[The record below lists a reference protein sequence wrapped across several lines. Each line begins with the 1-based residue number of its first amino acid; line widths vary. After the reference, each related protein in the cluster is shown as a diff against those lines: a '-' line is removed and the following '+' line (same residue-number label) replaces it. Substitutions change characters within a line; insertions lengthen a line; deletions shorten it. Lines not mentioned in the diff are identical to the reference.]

1 MVFPSRR
8 ASETGQTVSYAT
20 GARGNNDGVRVPAK
34 LRRPAVAIGI
44 AVPVLA
50 IAAVGAN
57 AALDATTSSPSP
69 TTSTTTDSSAG
80 QSQDTHAIVVNH
92 GDDRY
97 RYALA
102 FKIVQVSGDVV
113 DAQNAAVAV
122 AANCTDCTTV
132 AVSLEGVLVYG
143 DPSVFTPENVALA
156 YNENCTNCATLA
168 AAYQEEAQY
177 SDRMRITGAGRQ
189 EIAAIRL
196 DLESIRHDNLS
207 LTEID
212 QRVNA
217 DAARLLD
224 VLRNDMTP
232 VGKPTASPSASAP
245 SASESSNSG
254 SAGPTGS
261 PSSTGSTSP
270 SDPTSSSPSDS
281 ASPSA
286 TST

>member
-1 MVFPSRR
+1 M
-8 ASETGQTVSYAT
+8 TLTLG
-20 GARGNNDGVRVPAK
+20 GNNDEVKVPARF
-34 LRRPAVAIGI
+34 RRPAFAVGI

-50 IAAVGAN
+50 LAAVGAN
-57 AALDATTSSPSP
+57 AALDATGTPAP
-69 TTSTTTDSSAG
+69 TTSATTDASSG

-132 AVSLEGVLVYG
+132 AVSLEGILVYG
-143 DPSVFTPENVALA
+143 DPSVFTPENLALA
-156 YNENCTNCATLA
+156 YNENCTNCQTLA

-196 DLESIRHDNLS
+196 DLESIRHENLT
-207 LTEID
+207 LAEID

-217 DAARLLD
+217 DAGRLLD
-224 VLRNDMTP
+224 VLRNDLTP
-232 VGKPTASPSASAP
+232 LGKPT
-245 SASESSNSG
+245 
-254 SAGPTGS
+254 
-261 PSSTGSTSP
+261 TSP
-270 SDPTSSSPSDS
+270 SPSESTTSTATGAATPTSTDSSTSSATTSSTPSDSSS
-281 ASPSA
+281 ASPSV
-286 TST
+286 SPS

>member
-1 MVFPSRR
+1 MTL
-8 ASETGQTVSYAT
+8 ALG
-20 GARGNNDGVRVPAK
+20 GNNDGVRIPAK
-34 LRRPAVAIGI
+34 LRRPAVAVGV

-50 IAAVGAN
+50 LAAVGAN
-57 AALDATTSSPSP
+57 AALDATSSPSTTTT
-69 TTSTTTDSSAG
+69 TTSTDTSAG

-132 AVSLEGVLVYG
+132 AVSFEGILVYG
-143 DPSVFTPENVALA
+143 DPSVFTPENLALA
-156 YNENCTNCATLA
+156 FNDNCTNCATLA

-189 EIAAIRL
+189 EIAAIRV

-207 LTEID
+207 LVEID

-217 DAARLLD
+217 DAGRLLD

-232 VGKPTASPSASAP
+232 VGKPTTSPSP
-245 SASESSNSG
+245 SGSDSSNSTATG
-254 SAGPTGS
+254 GATPTSTATPS
-261 PSSTGSTSP
+261 PSDTTSPSGSSTSP
-270 SDPTSSSPSDS
+270 ADT

>member
-1 MVFPSRR
+1 MK
-8 ASETGQTVSYAT
+8 
-20 GARGNNDGVRVPAK
+20 VPAR

-50 IAAVGAN
+50 LAAVGAN
-57 AALDATTSSPSP
+57 AALDATSSPS
-69 TTSTTTDSSAG
+69 TTSTTTASSTGSTAG
-80 QSQDTHAIVVNH
+80 GSQDTHAIVVNH

-102 FKIVQVSGDVV
+102 FRIVQVSGDVV

-132 AVSLEGVLVYG
+132 AVSLEGILVYG

-177 SDRMRITGAGRQ
+177 SNRMRITGAGRQ

-196 DLESIRHDNLS
+196 DLESIRNDNLS
-207 LTEID
+207 LAEID
-212 QRVNA
+212 
-217 DAARLLD
+217 
-224 VLRNDMTP
+224 
-232 VGKPTASPSASAP
+232 
-245 SASESSNSG
+245 
-254 SAGPTGS
+254 
-261 PSSTGSTSP
+261 
-270 SDPTSSSPSDS
+270 
-281 ASPSA
+281 
-286 TST
+286 

>member
-1 MVFPSRR
+1 MK
-8 ASETGQTVSYAT
+8 
-20 GARGNNDGVRVPAK
+20 VPAK
-34 LRRPAVAIGI
+34 LRRPAVAIGV

-50 IAAVGAN
+50 LAAVGAN
-57 AALDATTSSPSP
+57 AALDATGTPSTS
-69 TTSTTTDSSAG
+69 TSTTSDTSAG

-102 FKIVQVSGDVV
+102 LKIVQVSGDVV

-132 AVSLEGVLVYG
+132 AVSLEGILVYG

-177 SDRMRITGAGRQ
+177 GDRMRITGAGRR

-196 DLESIRHDNLS
+196 DLESIRHENLT
-207 LTEID
+207 LDEID

-224 VLRNDMTP
+224 VLRNDVTP
-232 VGKPTASPSASAP
+232 LGRPTASASP
-245 SASESSNSG
+245 TESGAG
-254 SAGPTGS
+254 SAGTA
-261 PSSTGSTSP
+261 TTTTSP
-270 SDPTSSSPSDS
+270 TDSS
-281 ASPSA
+281 
-286 TST
+286 